1 MAVANLKIGNKYKIF
16 IPASCHKHLSFYVKP
31 GTFYTTRNL
40 HEKVVEVIDI
50 EEKYLGIKVR
60 YGKDFLYEPIIAWI
74 DETWLFTIDPD
85 GKCICETKLLMTQ
98 GCKCGGS

>member
-16 IPASCHKHLSFYVKP
+16 IPASCHKTMTRRVS
-31 GTFYTTRNL
+31 FYTTRNL

-60 YGKDFLYEPIIAWI
+60 YKDFLYEPIIAWI
-74 DETWLFTIDPD
+74 DETWVFTIDPN
-85 GKCICETKLLMTQ
+85 GFCICEIDTLMTQ